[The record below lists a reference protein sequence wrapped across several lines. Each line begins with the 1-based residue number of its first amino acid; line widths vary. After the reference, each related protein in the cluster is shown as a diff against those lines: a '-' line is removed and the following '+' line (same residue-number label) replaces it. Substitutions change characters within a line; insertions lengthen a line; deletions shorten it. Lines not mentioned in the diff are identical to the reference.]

1 MQNRQEAEGVRQ
13 EATERKA
20 RKRQEASGNR
30 QQLSD
35 RRAAEDE
42 GGESI
47 KKRGGKAEIMARG
60 NSCAADGL
68 LLSL

>member
-47 KKRGGKAEIMARG
+47 KKRGGGCQIMHARFQKYTKIEKI
-60 NSCAADGL
+60 L
-68 LLSL
+68 L